1 MEKTNKLVFLIVFI
15 IPLALVLTLAWL
27 IIGNQ
32 SINSPVIFGYLNGLS
47 IMLIPTLVVVV
58 LGLIIKYLFFNK

>member
-1 MEKTNKLVFLIVFI
+1 MEKTNKIVFLIVFI
-15 IPLALVLTLAWL
+15 IPLILVLTLAWL

-47 IMLIPTLVVVV
+47 VMLIPTLFVIV
-58 LGLIIKYLFFNK
+58 LGLIIKYFFFNN